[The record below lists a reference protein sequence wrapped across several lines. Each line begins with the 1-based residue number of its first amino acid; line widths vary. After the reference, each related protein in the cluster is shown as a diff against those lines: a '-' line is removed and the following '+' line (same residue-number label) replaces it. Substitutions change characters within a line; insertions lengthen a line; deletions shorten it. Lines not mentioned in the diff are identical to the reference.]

1 MAKTFVCKISQ
12 PGNLEVLS
20 EWPDGKETKAIGAFD
35 ETCAG
40 LWKSPEA
47 INATVAILDEQFD
60 IFTGYRQRI
69 IHNADATETKKGG
82 K

>member
-1 MAKTFVCKISQ
+1 MAKTYICKISQ
-12 PGNLEVLS
+12 PGTLTVVS
-20 EWPDGKETKAIGAFD
+20 EWPDGKEAKAIGAFD
-35 ETCAG
+35 DECAT

-60 IFTGYRQRI
+60 IYGGYRQRI
-69 IHNADATETKKGG
+69 IHQADAAEKKGD

>member
-12 PGNLEVLS
+12 PGTLTVVS
-20 EWPDGKETKAIGAFD
+20 EWPDGKEAKAIGAFD
-35 ETCAG
+35 DECAT

-60 IFTGYRQRI
+60 VFNGYRQRI
-69 IHNADATETKKGG
+69 IHDADTVTKK
-82 K
+82 

>member
-12 PGNLEVLS
+12 PGTLTVVS
-20 EWPDGKETKAIGAFD
+20 EWPDGKEAKAIGAFD
-35 ETCAG
+35 DECAT

-60 IFTGYRQRI
+60 IYGGYRQRI
-69 IHNADATETKKGG
+69 IHAADAATTKKGD